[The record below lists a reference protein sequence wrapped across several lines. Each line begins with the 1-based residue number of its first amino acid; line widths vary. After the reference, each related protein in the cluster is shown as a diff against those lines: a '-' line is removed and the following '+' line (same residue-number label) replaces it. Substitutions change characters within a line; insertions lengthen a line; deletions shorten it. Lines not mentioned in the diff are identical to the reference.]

1 MRLFNR
7 KGSKPQ
13 VSPAGSQPNSS
24 NGSLRSPGP
33 TPNGSRPTSFPD
45 VPLPKAPDPSLD
57 PAGYLRSIYAVRERS
72 RLVLEKAKKN
82 QLKHFTVDMSKFGD
96 VASFVV
102 SIIKVRLTMSKH
114 AICPHPALT
123 PLQRDYAPDYAS
135 IPPHGRWQHFDV
147 GGRPRIDQLMA
158 SWPSTVDNQERTR
171 RLLDLF
177 LVSVLLDAGAGTKW
191 QYKSKESG
199 KVYRRSEGLAVA
211 SLEMFKAGTFSSDP
225 KEPYQVDSAGLKK
238 LDVAT
243 VARGLQVTASNPID
257 GLEGRTTLLLRLGEA
272 LQNQEV
278 FGLEAR
284 PGNMLGTHTRD
295 TT

>member
-13 VSPAGSQPNSS
+13 VSPGGSQPNSS

-102 SIIKVRLTMSKH
+102 SIIKVRAILSKH
-114 AICPHPALT
+114 ARPAPPRCSNSLSARLCSRLRIHPPA
-123 PLQRDYAPDYAS
+123 
-135 IPPHGRWQHFDV
+135 W
-147 GGRPRIDQLMA
+147 
-158 SWPSTVDNQERTR
+158 
-171 RLLDLF
+171 
-177 LVSVLLDAGAGTKW
+177 
-191 QYKSKESG
+191 
-199 KVYRRSEGLAVA
+199 
-211 SLEMFKAGTFSSDP
+211 
-225 KEPYQVDSAGLKK
+225 
-238 LDVAT
+238 
-243 VARGLQVTASNPID
+243 
-257 GLEGRTTLLLRLGEA
+257 
-272 LQNQEV
+272 
-278 FGLEAR
+278 
-284 PGNMLGTHTRD
+284 
-295 TT
+295 